1 MEGYHVVKT
10 WSVFESHSRKTLSG
24 SETFVK
30 KAAFRLNETKLR
42 AVAIRQRGS
51 QRNERYHVA
60 ATVGL

>member
-1 MEGYHVVKT
+1 MEGYHVLKT
-10 WSVFESHSRKTLSG
+10 WSVFEALSG

-30 KAAFRLNETKLR
+30 KAAFRLNENKTR